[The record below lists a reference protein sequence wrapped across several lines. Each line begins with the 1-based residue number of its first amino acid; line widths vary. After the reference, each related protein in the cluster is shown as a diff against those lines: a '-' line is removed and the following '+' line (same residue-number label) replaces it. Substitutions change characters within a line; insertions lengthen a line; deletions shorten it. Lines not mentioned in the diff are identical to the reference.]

1 MTVLKELERNQE
13 AVILYQEEAESKKT
27 LEKVSN
33 EEKMLSLPAV
43 SFDELIF
50 DTNNDCATSCLL
62 SFSSSFP
69 SLLNLK
75 VSKSGSSGSVRKAS
89 WKGVQVAVK
98 MFHRVAIS
106 PPYLYFSLFFSLSA
120 SLFLFLFLSSLL
132 YFSPSS
138 YSIHE

>member
-106 PPYLYFSLFFSLSA
+106 PPLP
-120 SLFLFLFLSSLL
+120 LFLSLLLSFCLSLPL
-132 YFSPSS
+132 PLSLFSPLFLTFFIFHS
-138 YSIHE
+138 